1 MEIILGMLLGALL
14 GGTTIYFLVTPKNK
28 PELQNLTSNSSRNL
42 ILKLI
47 QSLPDIVIWVDGDN
61 KIKYASEV
69 ALNLNIAREDKI
81 QIEAL
86 ETLISMARK
95 IDEPLIKKVKAKR
108 PLGIAKLNLDT
119 WVMRLERGE
128 VLLWAQNN
136 SVVSRVETMR
146 RDFVANISHE
156 LKTPVGALSLLAEAI
171 EESGKDSESIQKFA
185 KRIGPETKRL
195 TNVIRDIIDLS
206 QVQSDDPLA
215 SANPVEVDRVINDAV
230 DAVQLLADLNNVEIA
245 QVNEPD
251 VKIVGDEYQLVMAI
265 RNLLTNAITFSPASS
280 RITVGAKLKDGV
292 VEITVSDQGIGISL
306 ENQSRIFERFYRVD
320 PARSRSTGGTGLG
333 LAIVKHVC
341 ENHGG
346 EVSVWSVPGQGS
358 TFTMKFPQMEQESVI
373 ENSKEFSS

>member
-1 MEIILGMLLGALL
+1 MEIILGILLGALL
-14 GGTTIYFLVTPKNK
+14 GGTTIYFLVKPKSQ
-28 PELQNLTSNSSRNL
+28 PEQQSPTLNSSRNL

-358 TFTMKFPQMEQESVI
+358 TFTMKFPQMEEESVI
-373 ENSKEFSS
+373 ENSKEFST

>member
-14 GGTTIYFLVTPKNK
+14 GGTTVYFLVKPKSQ
-28 PELQNLTSNSSRNL
+28 PEQQSPTSNSSRNL

-81 QIEAL
+81 QIDAL

-95 IDEPLIKKVKAKR
+95 IDEPLIRKVKAKR

-358 TFTMKFPQMEQESVI
+358 TFTMKFPQMEEESVI

>member
-1 MEIILGMLLGALL
+1 MEIILGILLGALL
-14 GGTTIYFLVTPKNK
+14 GGTTVYFLVKPKSQ
-28 PELQNLTSNSSRNL
+28 PEQQSPTSNSSRNL

-69 ALNLNIAREDKI
+69 ALSLNIAREDKI
-81 QIEAL
+81 QIDAL

-95 IDEPLIKKVKAKR
+95 IDEPLIRKVKAKR

-358 TFTMKFPQMEQESVI
+358 TFTMKFPQMEEESVI

>member
-215 SANPVEVDRVINDAV
+215 TANPVEVDRVINDAV
-230 DAVQLLADLNNVEIA
+230 DAVQLLADLNNVEIS

>member
-1 MEIILGMLLGALL
+1 MEIFLGLLIGVIL
-14 GGTTIYFLVTPKNK
+14 GGTIVYSLISAKSK
-28 PELQNLTSNSSRNL
+28 PDQQNPSSNSSRNL
-42 ILKLI
+42 LLKLI

-69 ALNLNIAREDKI
+69 ALSLNIAREDKI
-81 QIEAL
+81 QIDAL
-86 ETLISMARK
+86 ETIILMARK
-95 IDEPLIKKVKAKR
+95 IDETLIRKVKAKR

-136 SVVSRVETMR
+136 SIVGRVETVR

-171 EESGKDSESIQKFA
+171 EEAGKDSESVQKFA

-195 TNVIRDIIDLS
+195 TNVIQDIIDLS

-215 SANPVEVDRVINDAV
+215 TANPVEVSRIINDSV
-230 DAVQLLADLNNVEIA
+230 DAIQLLADLHSVEIV
-245 QVNEPD
+245 QVSEPD

-265 RNLLTNAITFSPASS
+265 RNLLTNAITFSPVNS
-280 RITVGAKLKDGV
+280 RITVGAKLKGRV
-292 VEITVSDQGIGISL
+292 VEITVSDQGMGISL

-346 EVSVWSVPGQGS
+346 EVSVWSVQGQGS
-358 TFTMKFPQMEQESVI
+358 TFTMKFPQMEEESII
-373 ENSKEFSS
+373 ENNREFSS

>member
-1 MEIILGMLLGALL
+1 MEIFLGLLIGVIL
-14 GGTTIYFLVTPKNK
+14 GGTIVYSLISAKSK
-28 PELQNLTSNSSRNL
+28 PEQQNPSSNSSRNL
-42 ILKLI
+42 LLKLI

-69 ALNLNIAREDKI
+69 ALSLNIAREDKI
-81 QIEAL
+81 QIDAL
-86 ETLISMARK
+86 ETIILMARK
-95 IDEPLIKKVKAKR
+95 IDEPLIRKVKAQR

-136 SVVSRVETMR
+136 SIVGRVETVR

-171 EESGKDSESIQKFA
+171 EEAGKDSESVQKFA

-195 TNVIRDIIDLS
+195 TNVIQDIIDLS

-215 SANPVEVDRVINDAV
+215 TANPVEVSRIINDSV
-230 DAVQLLADLNNVEIA
+230 DAIQLLADLHSVEIV
-245 QVNEPD
+245 QVSEPD

-265 RNLLTNAITFSPASS
+265 RNLLTNAITFSPVNS
-280 RITVGAKLKDGV
+280 RITVGAKLKGRV
-292 VEITVSDQGIGISL
+292 VEITVSDQGMGISL

-346 EVSVWSVPGQGS
+346 EVSVWSVQGQGS
-358 TFTMKFPQMEQESVI
+358 TFTMKFPQMEEESII
-373 ENSKEFSS
+373 ENNREFSS

>member
-1 MEIILGMLLGALL
+1 MEIILGILLGALL
-14 GGTTIYFLVTPKNK
+14 GGTTIYFLVKPKSQ
-28 PELQNLTSNSSRNL
+28 PEQQSPTLNSSRNL

-81 QIEAL
+81 QIDAL

-292 VEITVSDQGIGISL
+292 VEITVSYQGIGISL

-358 TFTMKFPQMEQESVI
+358 TFTMKFPQMEQESII

>member
-14 GGTTIYFLVTPKNK
+14 GGTTVYFLVKAKNK
-28 PELQNLTSNSSRNL
+28 PEQQNPTSNSSRNL

-81 QIEAL
+81 QIDAL

-358 TFTMKFPQMEQESVI
+358 TFTMKFPQMEEESVI

>member
-1 MEIILGMLLGALL
+1 MLLGALL

-28 PELQNLTSNSSRNL
+28 PEQQNLTSNSSRNL

>member
-1 MEIILGMLLGALL
+1 MEIFLGLLIGVIL
-14 GGTTIYFLVTPKNK
+14 GGTIVYSLISAKSK
-28 PELQNLTSNSSRNL
+28 PEQQNPSSNSSRNL
-42 ILKLI
+42 LLKLI

-69 ALNLNIAREDKI
+69 ALSLNIAREDKI
-81 QIEAL
+81 QIDAL
-86 ETLISMARK
+86 ETIILMARK
-95 IDEPLIKKVKAKR
+95 IDEPLIRKVKAKR

-136 SVVSRVETMR
+136 SIVGRVETVR

-171 EESGKDSESIQKFA
+171 EEAGKDSESVQKFA
-185 KRIGPETKRL
+185 KRIRPETKRL
-195 TNVIRDIIDLS
+195 TNVIQDIIDLS

-215 SANPVEVDRVINDAV
+215 TANPVEVSRIINDSV
-230 DAVQLLADLNNVEIA
+230 DAIQLLADLHSVEIV
-245 QVNEPD
+245 QVSEPD

-265 RNLLTNAITFSPASS
+265 RNLLTNAITFSPVNS
-280 RITVGAKLKDGV
+280 RITVGAKLKGRV
-292 VEITVSDQGIGISL
+292 VEITVSDQGMGISL

-346 EVSVWSVPGQGS
+346 EVSVWSVQGQGS
-358 TFTMKFPQMEQESVI
+358 TFTMKFPQMEEESII
-373 ENSKEFSS
+373 ENNREFSS

>member
-1 MEIILGMLLGALL
+1 MEIFLGLLIGVIL
-14 GGTTIYFLVTPKNK
+14 GGTIVYSLISAKSK
-28 PELQNLTSNSSRNL
+28 PEQQNPPSNSSRNL
-42 ILKLI
+42 LLKLI

-61 KIKYASEV
+61 KIIYASEV
-69 ALNLNIAREDKI
+69 ALSLNIAREDKI
-81 QIEAL
+81 QIDAL
-86 ETLISMARK
+86 ETIILMARK
-95 IDEPLIKKVKAKR
+95 IDEPLIRKVKAKR

-136 SVVSRVETMR
+136 SIVGRVETVR

-171 EESGKDSESIQKFA
+171 EEAGKDSESVQKFA

-195 TNVIRDIIDLS
+195 TNVIQDIIDLS

-215 SANPVEVDRVINDAV
+215 TANPVEVSRIITDSV
-230 DAVQLLADLNNVEIA
+230 DAIQLLADLHSVEIV
-245 QVNEPD
+245 QVSEPD

-265 RNLLTNAITFSPASS
+265 RNLLTNAITFSPVNS
-280 RITVGAKLKDGV
+280 RITVGAKLKGRV
-292 VEITVSDQGIGISL
+292 VEITVSDQGMGISL

-346 EVSVWSVPGQGS
+346 EVSVWSVQGQGS
-358 TFTMKFPQMEQESVI
+358 TFTMKFPQMKEESII
-373 ENSKEFSS
+373 ENNREFSS

>member
-14 GGTTIYFLVTPKNK
+14 GGTTIYFLVKAKNK
-28 PELQNLTSNSSRNL
+28 PEQQNLTSNSSRNL

-215 SANPVEVDRVINDAV
+215 SANPIEVDKVINDAV
-230 DAVQLLADLNNVEIA
+230 DAVQLLADLNNVEIS
-245 QVNEPD
+245 QVIEPD
-251 VKIVGDEYQLVMAI
+251 VKIVGDEYQLIMAI

>member
-14 GGTTIYFLVTPKNK
+14 GGTSIYFLVKPKSE
-28 PELQNLTSNSSRNL
+28 PEQPNPTSNSSRNL

-69 ALNLNIAREDKI
+69 ALSLNIAREDKI
-81 QIEAL
+81 QIDEL
-86 ETLISMARK
+86 ETLISIARK
-95 IDEPLIKKVKAKR
+95 IDEPLIRKVKAKR
-108 PLGIAKLNLDT
+108 PLGIAKLNLET

-136 SVVSRVETMR
+136 SIVGRVETVR

-171 EESGKDSESIQKFA
+171 EEAGKDSESVQKFA

-195 TNVIRDIIDLS
+195 TNVIQDIIDLS

-215 SANPVEVDRVINDAV
+215 TANPVEVSRIITDSV
-230 DAVQLLADLNNVEIA
+230 DAIQLLADLHSVEIV
-245 QVNEPD
+245 QVSEPD

-265 RNLLTNAITFSPASS
+265 RNLLTNAITFSPVNS
-280 RITVGAKLKDGV
+280 RITVGAKLKGRV
-292 VEITVSDQGIGISL
+292 VEITVSDQGMGISL

-346 EVSVWSVPGQGS
+346 EVSVWSVQGQGS
-358 TFTMKFPQMEQESVI
+358 TFTMKFPQMEEESII
-373 ENSKEFSS
+373 ENNREFSS

>member
-14 GGTTIYFLVTPKNK
+14 GGTTIYFLVKPKNQ
-28 PELQNLTSNSSRNL
+28 PEQQSPTSNSSRNL

-81 QIEAL
+81 QIDAL

-95 IDEPLIKKVKAKR
+95 IDEPLVKKVKAKR

-251 VKIVGDEYQLVMAI
+251 IKIVGDEYQLVMAI
-265 RNLLTNAITFSPASS
+265 RNLLTNAITFSPANS

-358 TFTMKFPQMEQESVI
+358 TFTMKFPQMEEESVI

>member
-1 MEIILGMLLGALL
+1 MEIALGLILGLVLGALITYL
-14 GGTTIYFLVTPKNK
+14 WIKFQKDTEKSNTGT
-28 PELQNLTSNSSRNL
+28 SSSLNQL
-42 ILKLI
+42 LKLI

-61 KIKYASEV
+61 RIKYASEV
-69 ALNLNIAREDKI
+69 ALSLNIARDEKI
-81 QIEAL
+81 QIDSL
-86 ETLISMARK
+86 ESLISTARK
-95 IDEPLIKKVKAKR
+95 VDEPITKKIKAKR

-119 WVMRLERGE
+119 WAMRLERGE

-136 SVVSRVETMR
+136 SIVSRVETVR

-171 EESGKDSESIQKFA
+171 EEAGKDSETIQKFA

-215 SANPVEVDRVINDAV
+215 TASPVEVDRVINDAI
-230 DAVQLLADLNNVEIA
+230 DAVQLLADLHSIEIV
-245 QVNEPD
+245 QVKSPD
-251 VKIVGDEYQLVMAI
+251 VKIMGDEYQLVMAI
-265 RNLLTNAITFSPASS
+265 RNLLSNAITFSPVNS

-346 EVSVWSVPGQGS
+346 EVSVWSVQGQGS
-358 TFTMKFPQMEQESVI
+358 TFTMKFPEMEEEALI
-373 ENSKEFSS
+373 ETKKEFSS

>member
-14 GGTTIYFLVTPKNK
+14 GGTTIYFLVTAKNQ
-28 PELQNLTSNSSRNL
+28 PEQQNPTSNSSRNL

-215 SANPVEVDRVINDAV
+215 SANPVEVDKVINDAV

-358 TFTMKFPQMEQESVI
+358 TFTMKFPQMEEESVI

>member
-14 GGTTIYFLVTPKNK
+14 GGTIIYFLVKPKNQTK
-28 PELQNLTSNSSRNL
+28 QQSPTSNSSRNL

-69 ALNLNIAREDKI
+69 ALSLNIAREDKI
-81 QIEAL
+81 QIDAL

-195 TNVIRDIIDLS
+195 SNVIRDIIDLS

-245 QVNEPD
+245 QVSEPD

-265 RNLLTNAITFSPASS
+265 RNLLTNAITFSPANS

-358 TFTMKFPQMEQESVI
+358 TFTMKFPQMEEESII

>member
-1 MEIILGMLLGALL
+1 MEIALGLIPGLVLGALFTYL
-14 GGTTIYFLVTPKNK
+14 WIKFQKDPEKSNAGT
-28 PELQNLTSNSSRNL
+28 SSSRNQL
-42 ILKLI
+42 LKLI

-61 KIKYASEV
+61 RIKYASEV
-69 ALNLNIAREDKI
+69 ALSLNIARDEKI
-81 QIEAL
+81 QIDSL
-86 ETLISMARK
+86 ESLISTARK
-95 IDEPLIKKVKAKR
+95 VDEPITKKIKAKR

-136 SVVSRVETMR
+136 SIVSRVETVR

-171 EESGKDSESIQKFA
+171 EEAGKDSETIQKFA

-215 SANPVEVDRVINDAV
+215 TASPVEVDRVINDAI
-230 DAVQLLADLNNVEIA
+230 DAVQLLADLHSIEIV
-245 QVNEPD
+245 QVKSPD
-251 VKIVGDEYQLVMAI
+251 VKIMGDEYQLVMAV
-265 RNLLTNAITFSPASS
+265 RNLLSNAITFSPANS

-346 EVSVWSVPGQGS
+346 EVSVWSVQGQGS
-358 TFTMKFPQMEQESVI
+358 TFRMKFPQMEEEALI
-373 ENSKEFSS
+373 ETKKEFSS

>member
-1 MEIILGMLLGALL
+1 MEIALGLIPGLVLGALFTYL
-14 GGTTIYFLVTPKNK
+14 WFKFQKDQEKN
-28 PELQNLTSNSSRNL
+28 NSGSTSSRNQL
-42 ILKLI
+42 LKLI
-47 QSLPDIVIWVDGDN
+47 QSLPEIVVWVDGDN
-61 KIKYASEV
+61 RIKYASEV
-69 ALNLNIAREDKI
+69 ALSLNIARDEKI
-81 QIEAL
+81 QIDSL
-86 ETLISMARK
+86 EELISTARK
-95 IDEPLIKKVKAKR
+95 VDEPITKKIKAKR

-136 SVVSRVETMR
+136 SIVSRVETVR

-171 EESGKDSESIQKFA
+171 EEAGKDSETIQKFA

-215 SANPVEVDRVINDAV
+215 TASPVEVDRVINDAI
-230 DAVQLLADLNNVEIA
+230 DAVQLLADLHSVEIV
-245 QVNEPD
+245 QVKSPD
-251 VKIVGDEYQLVMAI
+251 VKIMGDEYQLVMAV
-265 RNLLTNAITFSPASS
+265 RNLLSNAITFSPVNS

-292 VEITVSDQGIGISL
+292 VELTVSDQGIGISL

-346 EVSVWSVPGQGS
+346 EVSVWSVQGQGS
-358 TFTMKFPQMEQESVI
+358 TFTMKFPQMEEESVI
-373 ENSKEFSS
+373 ETKKEFSS

>member
-1 MEIILGMLLGALL
+1 MEIILGLLLGALL
-14 GGTTIYFLVTPKNK
+14 GGTTIYFLVKPKSQ
-28 PELQNLTSNSSRNL
+28 PEQQSPTLNSSRNL

-81 QIEAL
+81 QIDAL

-358 TFTMKFPQMEQESVI
+358 TFTMKFPQMEEESVI

>member
-1 MEIILGMLLGALL
+1 MEIALGIILGLVL
-14 GGTTIYFLVTPKNK
+14 GGLFTHRWV
-28 PELQNLTSNSSRNL
+28 SSRNNSESSSSSSSSSRNQ
-42 ILKLI
+42 IIKLI

-69 ALNLNIAREDKI
+69 ALSLNIARDEKI
-81 QIEAL
+81 QIDSL
-86 ETLISMARK
+86 ESLISMARK
-95 IDEPLIKKVKAKR
+95 VDEPITKNIKAKR
-108 PLGIAKLNLDT
+108 PLGIAKLNLET
-119 WVMRLERGE
+119 WAMRLERGE

-136 SVVSRVETMR
+136 SIISRVETVR

-171 EESGKDSESIQKFA
+171 EEAGKDSETIQKFA

-215 SANPVEVDRVINDAV
+215 TASPVEVDRIINDAI
-230 DAVQLLADLNNVEIA
+230 DAVQLLADLHSVEIV
-245 QVNEPD
+245 QVKSPD
-251 VKIVGDEYQLVMAI
+251 VKIMGDEYQLVMAI
-265 RNLLTNAITFSPASS
+265 RNLLTNAITFSPVNS

-292 VEITVSDQGIGISL
+292 VELTVSDQGIGISL

-341 ENHGG
+341 QNHGG
-346 EVSVWSVPGQGS
+346 EVSVWSVQGQGS
-358 TFTMKFPQMEQESVI
+358 TFTMKFPQMEDESVF
-373 ENSKEFSS
+373 EDKKEFSS

>member
-1 MEIILGMLLGALL
+1 MEIALGLILGIVL
-14 GGTTIYFLVTPKNK
+14 GGFLTYLFISYQRK
-28 PELQNLTSNSSRNL
+28 PEIFNASSNSSRSM

-47 QSLPDIVIWVDGDN
+47 QSLPDIVIWVDGDD
-61 KIKYASEV
+61 KIKYASDV
-69 ALNLNIAREDKI
+69 ALSLNIARDEKI
-81 QIEAL
+81 QIDSL
-86 ETLISMARK
+86 EELISMARK
-95 IDEPLIKKVKAKR
+95 VDEPITKKVKAKR

-136 SVVSRVETMR
+136 SIVSRVETVR

-171 EESGKDSESIQKFA
+171 EEAGKDSETIQKFA

-215 SANPVEVDRVINDAV
+215 SATPVEVDRVINEAI
-230 DAVQLLADLNNVEIA
+230 DAVQLLADLHSIEIV
-245 QVNEPD
+245 QVKSPE
-251 VKIVGDEYQLVMAI
+251 VKIIGDEYQLVMAV
-265 RNLLTNAITFSPASS
+265 RNLLSNAITFSPVNS

-292 VEITVSDQGIGISL
+292 VELTVSDQGIGISL

-320 PARSRSTGGTGLG
+320 PARSRSTGEL
-333 LAIVKHVC
+333 V
-341 ENHGG
+341 
-346 EVSVWSVPGQGS
+346 
-358 TFTMKFPQMEQESVI
+358 
-373 ENSKEFSS
+373 

>member
-14 GGTTIYFLVTPKNK
+14 GGTTIYYSLNAKSK
-28 PELQNLTSNSSRNL
+28 PQQQNPTSNSSRNQ
-42 ILKLI
+42 IQKLI

-69 ALNLNIAREDKI
+69 ALSFNIAREDKI
-81 QIEAL
+81 QIDAL

-95 IDEPLIKKVKAKR
+95 IDEPLLKKVKAKR

-215 SANPVEVDRVINDAV
+215 SANPVEVDRVINEAV
-230 DAVQLLADLNNVEIA
+230 DAVQLLADLNSVEIA
-245 QVNEPD
+245 QVSEPD

-265 RNLLTNAITFSPASS
+265 RNLLTNAITFSPVNS

-292 VEITVSDQGIGISL
+292 VEVTVSDQGIGISL

-320 PARSRSTGGTGLG
+320 PARSRTTGGTGLG

-358 TFTMKFPQMEQESVI
+358 TFTMKFPQMEEESII

>member
-14 GGTTIYFLVTPKNK
+14 GGTTIYFLVKPKNQ
-28 PELQNLTSNSSRNL
+28 PEQQSPTSNTSRNL

-81 QIEAL
+81 QIDAL

-95 IDEPLIKKVKAKR
+95 IDEPLVKKVKAKR

-265 RNLLTNAITFSPASS
+265 RNLLTNAITFSPANS

-358 TFTMKFPQMEQESVI
+358 TFTMKFPQMEEESVI

>member
-14 GGTTIYFLVTPKNK
+14 GGITIYFLVNAKSN
-28 PELQNLTSNSSRNL
+28 PEQQNLSSNSSRNL
-42 ILKLI
+42 IVKLI

-69 ALNLNIAREDKI
+69 ALSLNIAREGKI
-81 QIEAL
+81 QIDAL

-95 IDEPLIKKVKAKR
+95 IDEPLMEKVKAKR

-215 SANPVEVDRVINDAV
+215 TANPVEVDRVINEAV
-230 DAVQLLADLNNVEIA
+230 DAVQLLADLNSVEIA
-245 QVNEPD
+245 QVSEPD
-251 VKIVGDEYQLVMAI
+251 VKIIGDEHQLVMAI
-265 RNLLTNAITFSPASS
+265 RNLLTNAITFSPINS

-292 VEITVSDQGIGISL
+292 VEVTVSDQGIGISL

-358 TFTMKFPQMEQESVI
+358 TFTMKFPQMEEESII

>member
-1 MEIILGMLLGALL
+1 MEIALGLILGLVLGALFTYL
-14 GGTTIYFLVTPKNK
+14 WIKFQKDTEKSNAGT
-28 PELQNLTSNSSRNL
+28 SSSRNQL
-42 ILKLI
+42 LKLI
-47 QSLPDIVIWVDGDN
+47 QFLPDIVIWVDGDN
-61 KIKYASEV
+61 RIKYASEV
-69 ALNLNIAREDKI
+69 ALSLNIARDEKI
-81 QIEAL
+81 QIDSL
-86 ETLISMARK
+86 ESLISTARK
-95 IDEPLIKKVKAKR
+95 VDEPITKKIKAKR

-119 WVMRLERGE
+119 WAMRLERGE

-136 SVVSRVETMR
+136 SIVSRVETVR

-171 EESGKDSESIQKFA
+171 EEAGKDSETIQKFA

-215 SANPVEVDRVINDAV
+215 TASPVEVDRVINDAI
-230 DAVQLLADLNNVEIA
+230 DAVQLLADLHSIEIV
-245 QVNEPD
+245 QVKSPD
-251 VKIVGDEYQLVMAI
+251 VKIMGDEYQLVMAI
-265 RNLLTNAITFSPASS
+265 RNLLSNAITFSPVNS

-346 EVSVWSVPGQGS
+346 EVSVWSVQGQGS
-358 TFTMKFPQMEQESVI
+358 TFTMKFPEMEEEALI
-373 ENSKEFSS
+373 ETKKEFSS

>member
-14 GGTTIYFLVTPKNK
+14 GGTIINFLVKPKNQ
-28 PELQNLTSNSSRNL
+28 PEQQSPTSNSSRNL

-69 ALNLNIAREDKI
+69 ALSLNIAREDKI
-81 QIEAL
+81 QIDAL

-171 EESGKDSESIQKFA
+171 EESGKDSDSIQKFA

-215 SANPVEVDRVINDAV
+215 SANPVEVDRVINDAF
-230 DAVQLLADLNNVEIA
+230 DAVQLLADLNNVEIV
-245 QVNEPD
+245 QVSEPD

-265 RNLLTNAITFSPASS
+265 RNLLTNAIIFSPSNS
-280 RITVGAKLKDGV
+280 RITVGAKLKVGV

>member
-28 PELQNLTSNSSRNL
+28 PEQQNLTSNSSRNL

-81 QIEAL
+81 QIDAL

>member
-28 PELQNLTSNSSRNL
+28 PEQQNLISNSSRNL

-215 SANPVEVDRVINDAV
+215 TANPVEVDRVINDAV

>member
-14 GGTTIYFLVTPKNK
+14 GGTTVYFLVKPKSQ
-28 PELQNLTSNSSRNL
+28 PEQQSPTLNSSRNL

-69 ALNLNIAREDKI
+69 ALSLNIAREDKI
-81 QIEAL
+81 QIDAL

>member
-14 GGTTIYFLVTPKNK
+14 GATSIYFLINTKSK
-28 PELQNLTSNSSRNL
+28 PQQQNPTSNSSRNQ
-42 ILKLI
+42 IQKLI

-69 ALNLNIAREDKI
+69 ALSLNIAREDKI
-81 QIEAL
+81 QIDAL

-95 IDEPLIKKVKAKR
+95 IDEPLMKKVKAKR

-215 SANPVEVDRVINDAV
+215 TANPVEVDRVINDAV
-230 DAVQLLADLNNVEIA
+230 DAVQLLADLNSVEIV

-265 RNLLTNAITFSPASS
+265 RNLLTNAITFSPVNS

-320 PARSRSTGGTGLG
+320 PARSRTTGGTGLG

-358 TFTMKFPQMEQESVI
+358 TFTMKFPQMEEESII

>member
-14 GGTTIYFLVTPKNK
+14 GGTTIYFLVKPKNQ
-28 PELQNLTSNSSRNL
+28 PEQQSPTSNSSRNL

-81 QIEAL
+81 QIDAL

-251 VKIVGDEYQLVMAI
+251 IKIVGDEYQLVMAI
-265 RNLLTNAITFSPASS
+265 RNLLTNAITFSPANS

-358 TFTMKFPQMEQESVI
+358 TFTMKFPQMEEESVI

>member
-14 GGTTIYFLVTPKNK
+14 GGTIINFLVKPKNQLEQQS
-28 PELQNLTSNSSRNL
+28 PTSNSSRNL

-69 ALNLNIAREDKI
+69 ALSLNIAREDKI
-81 QIEAL
+81 QIDAL

-95 IDEPLIKKVKAKR
+95 IDEPLIRKVKAKR

-215 SANPVEVDRVINDAV
+215 SANPVEVDKVINEAV

-245 QVNEPD
+245 QVSEPD

-265 RNLLTNAITFSPASS
+265 RNLLTNAIIFSPSNS
-280 RITVGAKLKDGV
+280 RITVGAKLKVGV

>member
-14 GGTTIYFLVTPKNK
+14 GGTTIYFLVNANNK
-28 PELQNLTSNSSRNL
+28 PEQQNPTSNSSRNL

-81 QIEAL
+81 QINAL

-95 IDEPLIKKVKAKR
+95 IDEPLIRKVKAKR

-320 PARSRSTGGTGLG
+320 PARSRTTGGTGLG

-358 TFTMKFPQMEQESVI
+358 TFTMKFPQMEEESVI

>member
-14 GGTTIYFLVTPKNK
+14 GGTIIYFLVKPKNQTK
-28 PELQNLTSNSSRNL
+28 QQSPTSNSSRIL

-69 ALNLNIAREDKI
+69 ALSLNIAREDKI
-81 QIEAL
+81 QIDAL

-95 IDEPLIKKVKAKR
+95 IDEPLIRKVKAKR

-195 TNVIRDIIDLS
+195 SNVIRDIIDLS

-245 QVNEPD
+245 QVSEPD

-265 RNLLTNAITFSPASS
+265 RNLLTNAITFSPANS

-358 TFTMKFPQMEQESVI
+358 TFTMKFPQMEEESII